1 MSFFIRKSTLLLA
14 FFLLSSVI
22 FYICVG
28 RHALAGDID
37 FQFYADSLSY
47 ERIYRDLNLNSLS
60 DLVTFNA
67 NFLGPILILDLFNG
81 SREWVLV
88 FNLFILCLVVWIVR
102 ARLELNTSTF
112 LLLFFLSPFTFS
124 SLQSV
129 NKEILSI
136 LCVSLVV
143 AWSVRGHFAYLL
155 FALLCSVLVR
165 WQLSLFVVAVCL
177 SLSGLN
183 PLRRNRAIYI
193 FLVLVFVSCVYPMVS
208 GYFERVNEIADD
220 GSLSGGGSGLY
231 SLFNSLQQ
239 SGGYFL
245 VFIPKALQAMYGM
258 VFKVGDVF
266 NPDAGMFYNRVIV
279 MLHCVVAFLL
289 FLYTV
294 AKRRLR
300 MSDDFVFIAMIYC
313 VIFVLSPIYA
323 PRYFYPVYF
332 LLCLVNAR
340 AVASD
345 STIKP
350 GLGEVVRP

>member
-1 MSFFIRKSTLLLA
+1 MSVLVRKSTLLLA
-14 FFLLSSVI
+14 FFSLSSVV
-22 FYICVG
+22 FYIFLG

-67 NFLGPILILDLFNG
+67 NFLGPILILDLFSG
-81 SREWVLV
+81 SREWVLF
-88 FNLFILCLVVWIVR
+88 FNLFVLFLVVWIVR
-102 ARLELNTSTF
+102 ARLELNASTF
-112 LLLFFLSPFTFS
+112 LLLFFLSPLTFS

-136 LCVSLVV
+136 LCVALVV
-143 AWSVRGHFAYLL
+143 AWSVRRNAAYLL

-165 WQLSLFVVAVCL
+165 WQLSLFVVAVFI

-183 PLRRNRAIYI
+183 PLRRSRYIYI
-193 FLVLVFVSCVYPMVS
+193 FLVLVFVSCIYPMVS
-208 GYFERVNEIADD
+208 GYFERVNEIAGD

-239 SGGYFL
+239 SGAYFL
-245 VFIPKALQAMYGM
+245 VFVPKALQAMYGM
-258 VFKVGDVF
+258 VFKLGDAL
-266 NPDAGMFYNRVIV
+266 NPDAGLFYNRVMV
-279 MLHCVVAFLL
+279 TLHCVVAFLL
-289 FLYTV
+289 FLYTLV
-294 AKRRLR
+294 KRRLR
-300 MSDDFVFIAMIYC
+300 MSDDFVFIAVVYC

-340 AVASD
+340 AVKAD
-345 STIKP
+345 SNINP
-350 GLGEVVRP
+350 GLSETVRP